1 MSHKQHL
8 TQHLTMVSLGP
19 GDPELI
25 TLKALKALKNAQAI
39 GVPTKSS
46 DGSFAR
52 SLTYK
57 IVRELMEREGFE
69 RAIFP
74 VYTPMRFREEDW
86 QAQVETLYGALEE
99 HGDVCFVT
107 LGDSGIYSTVYYL
120 LDRIAEQRPEVYDAC
135 EVIPGV
141 TSFSQAS
148 ALAKRPLCVGESQ
161 LRIMPL
167 LEKEVP
173 TTTVYMRP
181 KIGMDTEAIPHEG
194 AMMTFEDLGF
204 AGEAIHEEKVPVV
217 RRYMTLL
224 IDFFTKDPHAV

>member
-1 MSHKQHL
+1 VTH
-8 TQHLTMVSLGP
+8 TQQLTMVSLGP

-25 TLKALKALKNAQAI
+25 TLKALKALKDCDAI

-46 DGSFAR
+46 DGSFDR
-52 SLTYK
+52 SLTHR
-57 IVRELMEREGFE
+57 IVRSLMESEGFE
-69 RAIFP
+69 RPIFP

-86 QAQVETLYGALEE
+86 QAQVETLYGAMEE
-99 HGDVCFVT
+99 HGRVCFVT

-120 LDRIAEQRPEVYDAC
+120 LDRIAEQRPEVYAGC

-148 ALAKRPLCVGESQ
+148 ARARKPLCVGESQ
-161 LRIMPL
+161 LRIVPL
-167 LEKEVP
+167 LDKDVP

-181 KIGMDTEAIPHEG
+181 KIGMETNTIPEEG

-204 AGEAIHEEKVPVV
+204 VGERITEGKIQTV

-224 IDFFTKDPHAV
+224 IDFFKKDPHAV